1 MQNKDLKQEG
11 FVLGI
16 RICLS
21 FIGIFSAFFLSFL
34 FNNSAFASDHSISLS
49 TSGDIY
55 MDIQADNSTVQSS
68 EVNVTTTCRAG
79 YNLFLSTS
87 GNDNNLYPNGD
98 SSTTSTYFSPSDG
111 NTALNNAT
119 DTWGYSLDIS
129 GATPSTNNVFLPVP
143 TVNAVPAPIRTTRET
158 ASETSIDDD
167 VSIYYGVNASY
178 NIASGAYHMQND
190 AGTNNPGKI
199 VYYVTMNPLCAIE
212 LDLDFNENLDGVGAE
227 GTDDTVANF
236 PNEYDNTADIINNTL
251 TLTSKI
257 PARNNY
263 IFTGWNTEADGSGTS
278 YQPGAVIRV
287 GDGAD
292 ELTGNVTLYAIWE
305 VGEAYTVT
313 VNFSEHDVNNVEF
326 HHTNY
331 VTQEVTEN
339 GGMAVLRANE
349 NYSIIINY

>member
-1 MQNKDLKQEG
+1 
-11 FVLGI
+11 
-16 RICLS
+16 
-21 FIGIFSAFFLSFL
+21 
-34 FNNSAFASDHSISLS
+34 
-49 TSGDIY
+49 
-55 MDIQADNSTVQSS
+55 
-68 EVNVTTTCRAG
+68 
-79 YNLFLSTS
+79 
-87 GNDNNLYPNGD
+87 
-98 SSTTSTYFSPSDG
+98 
-111 NTALNNAT
+111 
-119 DTWGYSLDIS
+119 
-129 GATPSTNNVFLPVP
+129 
-143 TVNAVPAPIRTTRET
+143 
-158 ASETSIDDD
+158 
-167 VSIYYGVNASY
+167 
-178 NIASGAYHMQND
+178 MQND

-349 NYSIIINY
+349 NYSIIINYKNGYMTDTITTTANGTIGNITVSGITYTITGNDTITITSEEKTGTTTLDTGQNFNTKIKTLAEGK